1 MQAEHQIFFT
11 AVFSVTLYKEH
22 AVVRYR
28 NRAACFAF
36 QMFCAVSQVID
47 YKNFVFLS
55 RDTTVQKSKHFSQIS
70 P

>member
-36 QMFCAVSQVID
+36 QMFCAVSQVIQ
-47 YKNFVFLS
+47 YKDFVFLS
-55 RDTTVQKSKHFSQIS
+55 RDTTGQ
-70 P
+70 